1 MLFLLILKPGDFVH
15 TLCDAH
21 VYMNH
26 IEALEKQLERQPRPF
41 PTLKFQRQIND
52 IDDFTFEDFLLEGY
66 DPHPKIAMDMAV

>member
-15 TLCDAH
+15 TLGDAH

-26 IEALEKQLERQPRPF
+26 IEALETQLERQPRPF